1 MSELKWYV
9 IRCNSGWEK
18 KVKKQFE
25 SEVENFGLSSRI
37 SQIVIPTHKEYYIKS
52 GKKIARETN
61 LFPGYV
67 LLEADMCGEFSG
79 ILKSIQGALN
89 FLGVKEGKGKPEC
102 LKESEVIRILGKID
116 DMKSNPDM
124 MKIPFSIGENVIITE
139 GAFAN
144 FNATV
149 DEIDEVK
156 KRVTVGVKIFGRK
169 TPLVLE
175 YNHIRRED

>member
-9 IRCNSGWEK
+9 IRCSSGWEK

-25 SEVENFGLSSRI
+25 SEVSNFGLSSRI

-79 ILKSIQGALN
+79 ILKNIQGALH
-89 FLGVKEGKGKPEC
+89 FLGNKEGKPES

-124 MKIPFSIGENVIITE
+124 MKIPFSVGENVIITE

-149 DEIDEVK
+149 DEINEE
-156 KRVTVGVKIFGRK
+156 KRKVTLGVKIFGRK
-169 TPLVLE
+169 TPLIVDF
-175 YNHIRRED
+175 NHIRRED

>member
-9 IRCNSGWEK
+9 IRCSSGWEK

-79 ILKSIQGALN
+79 ILKNIQGALH
-89 FLGVKEGKGKPEC
+89 FLGNKEGKAES
-102 LKESEVIRILGKID
+102 LKESEVLRILGKLD

-149 DEIDEVK
+149 DEINEEK
-156 KRVTVGVKIFGRK
+156 RRVTVGVKIFGRK

-175 YNHIRRED
+175 FNHIRRED